1 MVLTSFPGQFL
12 EAEHLPHRLVFGKTH
27 PSFAFHL
34 NKSRQLSAFQNFQK
48 TVPSS
53 LIRHEPKQI
62 DRIMQNHGF
71 IESFGANLWLTG
83 ERAKPIRL
91 SWSVYTVLT
100 IANIDRVIPNWL
112 RCCSEIILIHKG
124 SVTEYHCH
132 ITLSIV
138 NLKKSYLCFVCLP
151 LFLYVYW

>member
-12 EAEHLPHRLVFGKTH
+12 EAEHLPHRLVFGKTY

-91 SWSVYTVLT
+91 S
-100 IANIDRVIPNWL
+100 
-112 RCCSEIILIHKG
+112 
-124 SVTEYHCH
+124 
-132 ITLSIV
+132 
-138 NLKKSYLCFVCLP
+138 
-151 LFLYVYW
+151 

>member
-12 EAEHLPHRLVFGKTH
+12 EAEHLPHRLVFGKNH

-71 IESFGANLWLTG
+71 IESFGANLWLTW

-91 SWSVYTVLT
+91 SRSVYTVLT
-100 IANIDRVIPNWL
+100 IANIDRIIQNWL
-112 RCCSEIILIHKG
+112 RCCSKMILIYKG
-124 SVTEYHCH
+124 SVTENHCH

-138 NLKKSYLCFVCLP
+138 YLTNSYLCFVCLP
-151 LFLYVYW
+151 LFLYV

>member
-83 ERAKPIRL
+83 ERAKPIWL
-91 SWSVYTVLT
+91 SWSEYTVLT

-112 RCCSEIILIHKG
+112 RCCSEIILIYKG

-138 NLKKSYLCFVCLP
+138 ILKKSYLCFVCLP
-151 LFLYVYW
+151 LFLYV

>member
-1 MVLTSFPGQFL
+1 
-12 EAEHLPHRLVFGKTH
+12 
-27 PSFAFHL
+27 
-34 NKSRQLSAFQNFQK
+34 
-48 TVPSS
+48 
-53 LIRHEPKQI
+53 
-62 DRIMQNHGF
+62 MQNHGF

-91 SWSVYTVLT
+91 SRSVYTVLT

-132 ITLSIV
+132 ITLYIVKSKKVIFVFCLLATFLIRVIVKLV
-138 NLKKSYLCFVCLP
+138 NLCL
-151 LFLYVYW
+151 

>member
-34 NKSRQLSAFQNFQK
+34 NKSPQLSAFQNFQK

-71 IESFGANLWLTG
+71 IESFGAILWLTG
-83 ERAKPIRL
+83 ERAKPIRF

-124 SVTEYHCH
+124 SVIEYHCH

-151 LFLYVYW
+151 LFLYV